1 MGFLRSLTKVHWA
14 LIVLVLFASAIASA
28 WAMTYVASHRVERFL
43 DRVIAKYDS
52 VAPEITIQG
61 GKASIN
67 KDQPYFVNSD
77 PRKGPVVIIDTR
89 RETRKEAFELL
100 KQYEEV
106 ALLTR
111 TNFIFKSPD
120 QTRVVA
126 LSNLP
131 DMVLNS
137 ANLRAFK
144 NRYFTLLVEVVA
156 AVLVV
161 YFLFAKLFQSFI
173 LGLVP
178 YLAAQAKGV
187 TFPQAFKIAVLA
199 LILPVTLDVIAMLTG
214 VPFRTSIL
222 TYFLIYAGLIAV
234 ATLAL
239 RKSEPQSPEFP
250 GAINP

>member
-1 MGFLRSLTKVHWA
+1 MGFIRSLTRVHWVFV
-14 LIVLVLFASAIASA
+14 VLVVFACAIASA
-28 WAMTYVASHRVERFL
+28 WAITYVASHRVEHIL
-43 DRVIAKYDS
+43 DRVISKYDF

-61 GKASIN
+61 GRASIN

-77 PRKGPVVIIDTR
+77 PSKGPVVIIDTKL
-89 RETRKEAFELL
+89 ETRKEAFELL

-126 LSNLP
+126 LSNVP
-131 DMVLNS
+131 DMVINS

-144 NRYFTLLVEVVA
+144 NRYFTLLIEVVA
-156 AVLVV
+156 ALLVV

-199 LILPVTLDVIAMLTG
+199 LIPPVTLDVIAVLTG

-222 TYFLIYAGLIAV
+222 TYLLVYAGLIAV
-234 ATLAL
+234 VALAL
-239 RKSEPQSPEFP
+239 RKGEPQGPQLS